1 MNAVDSVIAIELNDN
16 YEVTSERKLTVTALG
31 VSGNNAYN
39 FNVAT
44 LADLALIASESA
56 ALHGVNIDTATYTQ
70 TANISGAANG
80 AYEVYDDAV
89 VTSLYG
95 NFVGTGFTLS
105 DFMIVGDGANV
116 GFFGAVTGTV
126 TGVNLRYVTVIS
138 TGNDA
143 NVGAIAGSANAIASS
158 TAQGHVYTTDDSTVG
173 FLAGATTGAVTGSA
187 AVGYVKVLGGTVTV
201 AGVVGNAS
209 AAVTANAFVEVN
221 KIAGTATVNG
231 IVGNGSTGSVTSS
244 YYLAGSLGA
253 ANATSNNG
261 GEAENYA
268 TMVAI
273 QTIHDMLE
281 HYVVKDF
288 YVATMTSAYTI
299 YNYRQLA
306 IAEMYSWATFTLG
319 ADIELP
325 YSYGNNVHAGEYAYA
340 NITTGAYHIY
350 ASASGTFMGI
360 EEVVR

>member
-1 MNAVDSVIAIELNDN
+1 GSVITISITDN
-16 YEVTSERKLTVTALG
+16 YSVVGNTHLTVSALT
-31 VSGNNAYN
+31 VSNNNAYN

-273 QTIHDMLE
+273 QAIHDMLE